1 MMGVGKSTTGINLA
15 KKLSYAFIDI
25 DKLIERKE
33 GTSVNI
39 IFKNKGEEYF
49 RKIENDITLNELR
62 KKNSVIALG
71 GGAFLNK
78 SIRRAVKNTCLSFWI
93 DVRKEILIKRLSN
106 SKKRPLLFK
115 KNLAETINKIYLE
128 RKKIYSQSDFKI
140 KCDFLKTDKIVEQI
154 LKVYEKTNN

>member
-1 MMGVGKSTTGINLA
+1 MMGVGKTTVGKRLA
-15 KKLSYAFIDI
+15 ERLSCEFVDI
-25 DKLIERKE
+25 DKLIEEKE
-33 GTSVNI
+33 GCSINQ
-39 IFKNKGEEYF
+39 IFKNKSESYF
-49 RKIENDITLNELR
+49 RKIENDLSLKAL
-62 KKNSVIALG
+62 KKTNLVISLG

-78 SIRRAVKNTCLSFWI
+78 MIRKSVKNSAVSFWLDI
-93 DVRKEILIKRLSN
+93 NIIILAKRLSH

-115 KNLAETINKIYLE
+115 KNVKSTINKIYLE

>member
-1 MMGVGKSTTGINLA
+1 MMGVGKTTVGKRLA
-15 KKLSYAFIDI
+15 ERLSCEFVDI
-25 DKLIERKE
+25 DKLIEEKE
-33 GTSVNI
+33 GCSINQ
-39 IFKNKGEEYF
+39 IFKNKSESYF
-49 RKIENDITLNELR
+49 RKIENDLSLKVL
-62 KKNSVIALG
+62 KKTNLVISLG

-78 SIRRAVKNTCLSFWI
+78 MIRKSVKNSAVSFWLDI
-93 DVRKEILIKRLSN
+93 NIIILAKRLSY

-115 KNLAETINKIYLE
+115 KNVKSTINKIYLE